1 MPVVEDL
8 EQDVEDIGV
17 SLLHLVEQQQRI
29 RVVAHRLG
37 QLSRVLMADVPRG
50 STDRSRLTVCRS

>member
-17 SLLHLVEQQQRI
+17 GLLHLVEQQQRI

-37 QLSRVLMADVPRG
+37 QLPRVLVADVSRG
-50 STDRSRLTVCRS
+50 APTSRLTVCRS

>member
-17 SLLHLVEQQQRI
+17 SLFHLVEQQQRI

-37 QLSRVLMADVPRG
+37 ELSRVLMTDVTRG
-50 STDRSRLTVCRS
+50 STHQPH